1 MGSDWTKDFGFAREE
16 IFRSEETLR
25 TIRHIRAS
33 WGGEPEFLWEKFP
46 DYAVFRRQDNAKWYA
61 VILTVQAGKLGLAD
75 EERTEILDI
84 RADAETM
91 ARSLDFEHYFLK
103 LNVAIADDNAKMT
116 DMLGQMIEEDK
127 DLELVGK
134 AHNGEEIC
142 NIIKDKEPD
151 VVILDIIM
159 PKMDGL
165 SVMEKFSHDANVKKV
180 PVFIVLSAVGQERI
194 TEDAFS
200 LGADYYVLKPFDN
213 TTLLN
218 RIKHIRKIGERRVR
232 EIPRPGITETKKP
245 QPERNLETDV
255 TNIIHEI
262 GVPAHIKGYQYLR
275 DAIILSVNDME
286 MLNSITKVLYPTI
299 AKRHQTTPSRVE
311 RAIRHAIEVAW
322 SRGKMDTID
331 ELFGYTVSTGKG
343 KPTNSEF
350 IALIADKIRLE
361 YKNRS
366 LN

>member
-1 MGSDWTKDFGFAREE
+1 MD
-16 IFRSEETLR
+16 
-25 TIRHIRAS
+25 
-33 WGGEPEFLWEKFP
+33 
-46 DYAVFRRQDNAKWYA
+46 
-61 VILTVQAGKLGLAD
+61 
-75 EERTEILDI
+75 
-84 RADAETM
+84 
-91 ARSLDFEHYFLK
+91 K

-218 RIKHIRKIGERRVR
+218 RIKHIRKIGRKKSAGDSQGQVSQKRKNLSRR
-232 EIPRPGITETKKP
+232 GIWKP
-245 QPERNLETDV
+245 
-255 TNIIHEI
+255 
-262 GVPAHIKGYQYLR
+262 
-275 DAIILSVNDME
+275 M
-286 MLNSITKVLYPTI
+286 
-299 AKRHQTTPSRVE
+299 
-311 RAIRHAIEVAW
+311 
-322 SRGKMDTID
+322 
-331 ELFGYTVSTGKG
+331 
-343 KPTNSEF
+343 
-350 IALIADKIRLE
+350 
-361 YKNRS
+361 
-366 LN
+366 